1 MYSGT
6 LVAFSNLINS
16 ILILIVTISLN
27 SMNKRIEDLQNK
39 LKFMEWIQKT
49 RKRGEQNPKK

>member
-16 ILILIVTISLN
+16 ILILIVTIRLN